1 MFHYLTFFRPGYGA
15 GLDMEV
21 AVIALN
27 NERKEFRSPQA
38 KLLRFFE
45 RSRNG
50 WKRKCRKSK
59 DDVKRLSNNVA
70 DLKRSRCRWKEIAKQ
85 RADEIERLRR
95 ELDEAKKLSS

>member
-1 MFHYLTFFRPGYGA
+1 
-15 GLDMEV
+15 MEV
-21 AVIALN
+21 AMIALN
-27 NERKEFRSPQA
+27 DERKVFRSPQA

-50 WKRKCRKSK
+50 WKRKCRKAK

-70 DLKRSRCRWKEIAKQ
+70 ALKRSRSGWKVLAKQ

-95 ELDEAKKLSS
+95 ELEQAKSPSS

>member
-1 MFHYLTFFRPGYGA
+1 
-15 GLDMEV
+15 MEV

-27 NERKEFRSPQA
+27 NEQKEYRSPQT

-50 WKRKCRKSK
+50 WKRKCREAK

-70 DLKRSRCRWKEIAKQ
+70 DLKRSRGRWKALAKQ
-85 RADEIERLRR
+85 HADEIAQLRQ
-95 ELDEAKKLSS
+95 ELDEVKKQSS

>member
-1 MFHYLTFFRPGYGA
+1 
-15 GLDMEV
+15 MEV

-27 NERKEFRSPQA
+27 NEQKEFRSPQA

-50 WKRKCRKSK
+50 WKRKCRKAK

-70 DLKRSRCRWKEIAKQ
+70 DLKRSRLHWKETAKRQ
-85 RADEIERLRR
+85 AEEIKRLRQ
-95 ELDEAKKLSS
+95 ELDAAKKQSL